1 MKPILNIENLTKV
14 YGTLPNQTR
23 ALNGITFQVMPGEF
37 LGIMGSS
44 GPGKST
50 LLNCIAT
57 VIQPTG
63 GSIQVEGDTLQS
75 LKGKALAEYRGKKV
89 GYLFQNFELLDN
101 LTGRE
106 NILLPTSLHGVSEAE
121 SSQRLKQ
128 LADYLE
134 ITDVLD
140 KFPSKMSGGQRQ
152 RVAAAR
158 ALILHPQMILAD
170 EPTGALDSKN
180 ARSLMEKLSGLNRD
194 EQATILMVT
203 HDSNA
208 ASFCKRILF
217 IQDGVIFRIWTPYD
231 APEKGY
237 SVSSNDTKGRGRGI
251 NTADHKTFP
260 TWEAAVEF
268 CQQIMVGEVD
278 LETMRAEFDAAEAEK
293 ERRAIRRAVA
303 EAKEFRGHLER
314 AGISYTTLLHLVALQ
329 EGMGGLAH
337 NILLGYE
344 HGEGWPDG
352 T

>member
-1 MKPILNIENLTKV
+1 MKRKEIKWRRE
-14 YGTLPNQTR
+14 GR
-23 ALNGITFQVMPGEF
+23 RVM
-37 LGIMGSS
+37 
-44 GPGKST
+44 
-50 LLNCIAT
+50 
-57 VIQPTG
+57 
-63 GSIQVEGDTLQS
+63 
-75 LKGKALAEYRGKKV
+75 
-89 GYLFQNFELLDN
+89 
-101 LTGRE
+101 TGR
-106 NILLPTSLHGVSEAE
+106 
-121 SSQRLKQ
+121 
-128 LADYLE
+128 
-134 ITDVLD
+134 
-140 KFPSKMSGGQRQ
+140 
-152 RVAAAR
+152 
-158 ALILHPQMILAD
+158 
-170 EPTGALDSKN
+170 
-180 ARSLMEKLSGLNRD
+180 
-194 EQATILMVT
+194 
-203 HDSNA
+203 
-208 ASFCKRILF
+208 
-217 IQDGVIFRIWTPYD
+217 QDGVIFRIWTPYD

-278 LETMRAEFDAAEAEK
+278 METMRAEFDAAEAEK